1 MLDTGNAYATRD
13 QQAETGIM
21 AKVYTRPTLNEYGSL
36 ETLTLGSGGTKPD
49 FDISSGT
56 LVLIN
61 STCDASAPATACLI
75 VGS

>member
-1 MLDTGNAYATRD
+1 MYEGDAAAMTK
-13 QQAETGIM
+13 Q
-21 AKVYTRPTLNEYGSL
+21 YTRPTLNEYGTL
-36 ETLTLGSGGTKPD
+36 EKLTLGSGGTKPD
-49 FDISSGT
+49 FDISNGN